1 MTRSDLQLAT
11 DFVHRW
17 AALTKN
23 RRARIVNQMPVAAV
37 QAAALD
43 HPDLATV
50 HVTSGSLRERCFLEH
65 FRRALRDPVGSV
77 REIAPHGLSCERCRS
92 EPLCVADVV
101 ADLIDILASD
111 PSAEVRHKTVILL
124 SRFVGRDARAGET
137 RFPSVYALSEFSH
150 TQGQVRAWVGVH
162 RRSPLP

>member
-43 HPDLATV
+43 HPDLAMRR
-50 HVTSGSLRERCFLEH
+50 LCLFLLDH
-65 FRRALRDPVGSV
+65 YASDASWNTFRHALRDPVASV
-77 REIAPHGLSCERCRS
+77 REIALHGLSCERCRS

-101 ADLIDILASD
+101 AD
-111 PSAEVRHKTVILL
+111 
-124 SRFVGRDARAGET
+124 
-137 RFPSVYALSEFSH
+137 
-150 TQGQVRAWVGVH
+150 
-162 RRSPLP
+162 